1 MRSVVIQHR
10 VGESLKS
17 DADAM
22 VAKQRKKFLI
32 CSLLELEQEA
42 EFDDR
47 SDWRRDLM
55 ERGDDSGGVYGVAS
69 RVSRTGDDNLKGI
82 KFHI

>member
-1 MRSVVIQHR
+1 MIQHR

-47 SDWRRDLM
+47 SD
-55 ERGDDSGGVYGVAS
+55 
-69 RVSRTGDDNLKGI
+69 
-82 KFHI
+82 